1 MKSSSLFFKNKFL
14 LLTHLWN
21 EDDVDFLPATG
32 PHLEGHVKP
41 CDELAQDCRMPSTA
55 LIIQRVR
62 IPIAVLKQ
70 GTEQEAPQSSTARG

>member
-1 MKSSSLFFKNKFL
+1 M
-14 LLTHLWN
+14 
-21 EDDVDFLPATG
+21 DFLPATG

-41 CDELAQDCRMPSTA
+41 CDELAQDCRMPSAA

-70 GTEQEAPQSSTARG
+70 GTEQEAPQSSTARGRG